1 MAEAPS
7 LLSLCLNLIVD
18 ELLRGGCDDEFLATL
33 YKIPPELFDS
43 MLPRLTPL
51 ALENL
56 HRNMPSHEC
65 SINGPQD
72 ENSGSQ
78 RKRKRWLN
86 FEGAWKKLYEVRW
99 GDCGAQIH
107 SISWLAKQFEAKHEL
122 RDDWQQMYWERHL
135 QNCLD
140 AAAEIAMI
148 PSFSDGIGVIK
159 IPATIVRCIG
169 YWEHMNSSA
178 CDYSKFSDHCQHFGL
193 YARRLRLPSAL
204 CLPEICDLLRTSNL
218 ETLEIHWIKLKDHVD
233 GICELLKQ
241 NSETLKSIEFVHC
254 KLSTSF
260 IDAIC
265 DSLWIK
271 GLKTHGIEHFS
282 IRISNFLDTSS
293 STLPAGL
300 ASFLS
305 SGRCLSSLSLSDDH
319 LRRNFVEMILDV
331 LFDSSSN
338 IAALDLSENYMSGW
352 PSHFKWTSRP
362 GKQLSSGIGKSL
374 QSLRVLNLRNN
385 NLQRDDV
392 DFLKYALVCMP
403 KLESLDLSD
412 NPIEDDGIKNMMPYF
427 VEMSEKPFSLIDLK
441 LGQCELTFNSV
452 SQLLNV
458 LSRWKKPLTSLCIG
472 ENNLGSKIGAL
483 LGKFLSK
490 GLQSL
495 DIDDINL
502 GPPGF
507 QKAQDEIM
515 GDLKLVYINISKNY
529 GGIETANFLSKLIS
543 CAPELT
549 AIDARC
555 NSMPVESL
563 SIICSTLKAMRGK
576 VEHLDLRGNTSL
588 VRFADAS
595 LLDELKMNRK
605 SILKLDSSYDPDGPY
620 DQDP

>member
-65 SINGPQD
+65 SISGPQD

-374 QSLRVLNLRNN
+374 QSLRVLNL
-385 NLQRDDV
+385 
-392 DFLKYALVCMP
+392 
-403 KLESLDLSD
+403 
-412 NPIEDDGIKNMMPYF
+412 
-427 VEMSEKPFSLIDLK
+427 
-441 LGQCELTFNSV
+441 
-452 SQLLNV
+452 
-458 LSRWKKPLTSLCIG
+458 
-472 ENNLGSKIGAL
+472 SKIGAL

-588 VRFADAS
+588 IRFADAS
-595 LLDELKMNRK
+595 LLDERKMNRK

>member
-65 SINGPQD
+65 SISGPQD

-412 NPIEDDGIKNMMPYF
+412 NPIEDDGIN
-427 VEMSEKPFSLIDLK
+427 
-441 LGQCELTFNSV
+441 
-452 SQLLNV
+452 
-458 LSRWKKPLTSLCIG
+458 
-472 ENNLGSKIGAL
+472 KIGAL

-588 VRFADAS
+588 IRFADAS
-595 LLDELKMNRK
+595 LLDERKMNRK